1 MLVQTMRSEREN
13 GRRARHD
20 TLTGLLNRAG
30 LEEVVARRAGTTTG
44 ATLFYIDLDGFK
56 AINDGLGH
64 AAGDQLLVEV
74 SELMRRATPAT
85 DVVARMGGD
94 EFIILADETDA
105 ATARQTGQRLIDT
118 LSSTTFL
125 LNETAVTVGA
135 SVGIAM
141 KSAAQS
147 DFSTLLLEADRALYD
162 AKLKGRSCA
171 VLAPVSSPSLYI
183 ASDQGLDV
191 QSGRSAA
198 R

>member
-1 MLVQTMRSEREN
+1 MRSEREN
-13 GRRARHD
+13 GRLARHD

-30 LEEVVARRAGTTTG
+30 LEDVVARRANTITG

-56 AINDGLGH
+56 AINDLLGH

-74 SELMRRATPAT
+74 SELMSQVAPARA
-85 DVVARMGGD
+85 VVARMGGD
-94 EFIILADETDA
+94 EFIILGDEMDA
-105 ATARQTGQRLIDT
+105 STARQTGQRLIDT
-118 LSSTTFL
+118 LSSTSYL

-135 SVGIAM
+135 SVGIAI

-147 DFSTLLLEADRALYD
+147 DFSTLLLEADKALYD

-171 VLAPVSSPSLYI
+171 VLAPVTLPSLYF

-191 QSGRSAA
+191 HYSRSAA